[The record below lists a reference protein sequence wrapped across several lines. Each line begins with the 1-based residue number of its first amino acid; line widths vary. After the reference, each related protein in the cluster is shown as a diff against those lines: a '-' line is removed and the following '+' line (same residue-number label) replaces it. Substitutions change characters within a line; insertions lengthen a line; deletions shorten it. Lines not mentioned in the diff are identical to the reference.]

1 MVIYV
6 ASTGPYAG
14 KTLTLLGLG
23 KALEGKDIRFL
34 KTLGNRP
41 LARNG
46 VLLDEDA
53 LVVAE
58 ALALE
63 QEKSSLCGIVLTQ
76 DLLVEALKG
85 GSLPT
90 KETILRQAQTLE
102 KEGEV
107 LLASGFGTLYSGKF
121 LGASNLE
128 LALALEAKVVL
139 VARFEGEFVIDYLLQ
154 ARQDLGERLKAV
166 VINAIEEE
174 ARPLYE
180 ELVRPFLQKEG
191 FEILAEIPRD
201 NLLQAVSVSEL
212 RDFLAARVLV
222 AGREDRLIERFLI
235 GGMQVDKAVTY
246 FKKTPNFGV
255 IVGGDRSDIQL
266 AAIETGAVCLIL
278 TGGLYPNEII
288 LAKAEEHEVA
298 VLVVPDDTYS
308 TAQKVERLP
317 LVTRL
322 RHPSKLKRAFEITER
337 FFRHEILDRLLGSER

>member
-1 MVIYV
+1 MMIIYV
-6 ASTGPYAG
+6 TSTGPYAG

-23 KALEGKDIRFL
+23 EALKDKNLRFF

-41 LARNG
+41 TGSGEL
-46 VLLDEDA
+46 LLDEDA
-53 LVVAE
+53 LLVAE
-58 ALALE
+58 ALGLK
-63 QEKSSLCGIVLTQ
+63 QERETLCGLVLTQ
-76 DLLVEALKG
+76 DTLVKALKEG
-85 GSLPT
+85 LPQAKEKILTQAKSL
-90 KETILRQAQTLE
+90 EEEA
-102 KEGEV
+102 EV

-128 LALALEAKVVL
+128 LAQGLEAKVVL
-139 VARFEGEFVIDYLLQ
+139 VVRYEGEFVIDYLLR
-154 ARQDLGERLKAV
+154 AREELGERLKAV
-166 VINAIEEE
+166 VINAIEEGVW
-174 ARPLYE
+174 PLYQ

-191 FEILAEIPRD
+191 FRLLAEIPRD

-212 RDFLAARVLV
+212 RDFLAAQSLV
-222 AGREDRLIERFLI
+222 AGREDRLVERFLI

-322 RHPSKLKRAFEITER
+322 RHPLKLKRALELTSKHFK
-337 FFRHEILDRLLGSER
+337 SEVLEEVLRG